1 MNKKNSAIILG
12 AGPSGL
18 ITAWKLVEAGWD
30 VSIIEKNS
38 LTGGLCRSWKHKEFI
53 MDTGPH
59 IFHTPDKLL
68 KNFWKKNFKDLL
80 IEGKFSCKN
89 VKGKNFDEFYDY
101 PLSIEGLNQ
110 FDKNLKTK
118 IKKELKTCNKNDQR
132 YKAKNYREYIDS
144 FIGPTLRKMF
154 FEKYPEKIWGITTKK
169 MTPDWAPNR
178 IKFRD
183 KILPFY
189 HEQYV
194 AAGKYGTGAIYDRI
208 KDLIKKKGGKFLL
221 NETVKGFKFNEN
233 KIYEILTNK
242 KTYKIKSNEVIIS
255 TLPISITSKL
265 LGKVNNLKFRGICSV
280 YLFYKKKQ
288 ILPKN
293 HHWLYFDSEKL
304 LFNRITENKKLS
316 KFVAPKDKSYLTA
329 EITYSQGDK
338 FSKLSSTEVI
348 EKVKNQIGLTGLVDN
363 NLLIDASINYEPFV
377 YPVQFADYKNEV
389 VRVKSFV
396 ESFDNLFSI
405 GAGGEFNY
413 ADSQIIFHK
422 SFDLVNSLINRHR
435 SFINEAKN
443 INSVKF
449 NKLVKINNKI
459 IGDKNKTFIIAEAG
473 LNHNGSFKIAKKLID
488 NAKEVNCDAIKFQ
501 SFLPDS
507 RVSKFIKSEHYAEK
521 IIGTQESISELF
533 QRLSIDFKTQKRIF
547 DYAKKK
553 KILIFSTPF
562 DFESADFLDSLG
574 VSAFKIA
581 SADLVNVPLIRHVSS
596 KLKPL
601 IISTGMSKISE
612 IDDAVETVRSTGNKN
627 LILLHCNSSYPST
640 YSEVNLRF
648 IDTLRKMYNIPVG
661 FSDHTTDLLSSK
673 VAIIRGANVVERHF
687 TLNKKM
693 EGPDH
698 ILSSDKNEMLELVKT
713 KKLFNKWKSW
723 KKNSFK
729 NTNIKESTELLLGDG
744 VKKIQ
749 PNEYITINSQ
759 KKSLF
764 AKKKIRKGELFSKD
778 NLCIKGPVAG
788 LMPKYYEIIIGR
800 KAKKNIESDHPITW
814 ENI

>member
-1 MNKKNSAIILG
+1 MKKKNCAIILG
-12 AGPSGL
+12 AGPTGL

-30 VSIIEKNS
+30 VKIIEKKNIS
-38 LTGGLCRSWKHKEFI
+38 GGLCRSWSHKGFI

-68 KNFWKKNFKDLL
+68 TNFWKKHFKDLL

-89 VKGKNFDEFYDY
+89 VKGKNFNEFYDY
-101 PLSIEGLNQ
+101 PLSIEALKQ
-110 FDKNLKTK
+110 FDKNLKIK
-118 IKKELKTCNKNDQR
+118 IQKELKKCNKKDQR

-154 FEKYPEKIWGITTKK
+154 FEKYPEKIWGISTKN

-194 AAGKYGTGAIYDRI
+194 AVGKYGTGCIYDRI
-208 KDLIKKKGGKFLL
+208 KDLITKQGGKFFF
-221 NETVKGFKFNEN
+221 NENVKAFKANEN
-233 KIYEILTNK
+233 KILEVLTNK
-242 KTYKIKSNEVIIS
+242 KKYKIKTNEVVIS

-265 LGKVNNLKFRGICSV
+265 LGKKNNLKFRGICSV
-280 YLFYKKKQ
+280 YLFYDMKQ

-293 HHWLYFDSEKL
+293 HHWLYFDSERL

-316 KFVAPKDKSYLTA
+316 KFVAPKNQSYLTA
-329 EITYSQGDK
+329 EITYSKGDK
-338 FSKLSSTEVI
+338 FSKLSSDEVI
-348 EKVKNQIGLTGLVDN
+348 RIVKDQIGLTGLVDN
-363 NLLIDASINYEPFV
+363 KKLIDASINYEPYV

-413 ADSQIIFHK
+413 ADSQILFHK
-422 SFDLVNSLINRHR
+422 SFDLVNSLINRNTD
-435 SFINEAKN
+435 FINEAKN
-443 INSVKF
+443 INAVNF
-449 NKLVKINNKI
+449 NSKVIIGNKI
-459 IGDKNKTFIIAEAG
+459 IGDKNKTFIVAEAG
-473 LNHNGSFKIAKKLID
+473 LNHNGSFNIAKKLID
-488 NAKEVNCDAIKFQ
+488 NAKEIKCDAIKFQ
-501 SFLPDS
+501 SFLPNS
-507 RVSKFIKSEHYAEK
+507 RVSKFIKTEKYAEK

-533 QRLSIDFKTQKRIF
+533 HRLSLNFKTQKKIF
-547 DYAKKK
+547 NYAKKK
-553 KILIFSTPF
+553 KITIFSTPF

-581 SADLVNVPLIRHVSS
+581 SADLVNIPLIKHVS
-596 KLKPL
+596 KKNKPI
-601 IISTGMSKISE
+601 IISTGMSRISE
-612 IDDAVETVRSTGNKN
+612 IDDAVEAVRSTGNKN
-627 LILLHCNSSYPST
+627 LVLLHCNSSYPST
-640 YSEVNLRF
+640 YSEVNLKF
-648 IDTLRKMYNIPVG
+648 MDTIRKMYNIPVG

-673 VAIIRGANVVERHF
+673 IAIVRGANVIERHF

-698 ILSSDKNEMLELVKT
+698 ILSSDKKEMLELIKY
-713 KKLFNKWKSW
+713 KRFFNKWNSW
-723 KKNSFK
+723 KKKLLK
-729 NTNIKESTELLLGDG
+729 NKNIKESVKLLLGNG

-759 KKSLF
+759 KKSLY
-764 AKKKIRKGELFSKD
+764 ARKKIKKGELFSKE
-778 NLCIKGPVAG
+778 NLSIKGPVAG
-788 LMPKYYEIIIGR
+788 LMPKYYDIIIGR
-800 KAKKNIESDHPITW
+800 RAKKNIETDHPIMW